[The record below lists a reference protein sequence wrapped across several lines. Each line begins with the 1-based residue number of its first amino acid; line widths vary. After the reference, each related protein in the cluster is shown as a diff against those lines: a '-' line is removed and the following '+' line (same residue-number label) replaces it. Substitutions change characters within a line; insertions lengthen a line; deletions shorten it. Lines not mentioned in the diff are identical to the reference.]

1 MQILSEPPTA
11 KPEIS
16 EKYNSPTNKLYL
28 SEYGTAGKVYA
39 LGIQGDQKFQTET
52 FNFLQNYGV
61 IGETAQFHPM
71 FDNFGYCVVERELL
85 YHGLVCLERNLY
97 WINKRCSVQKNKNT
111 LGKRD
116 LFNWQS
122 ILDGAGRYYYKHLAN
137 KAFSSIIEENFMQ
150 YLKAT
155 DNHYF
160 RTGSIKAKN

>member
-1 MQILSEPPTA
+1 MPLEQISEPETIPA
-11 KPEIS
+11 
-16 EKYNSPTNKLYL
+16 EKYKSSKNQLYL

-71 FDNFGYCVVERELL
+71 FDNFGYCVVEKDML
-85 YHGLVCLERNLY
+85 YFGLVCLERNLY
-97 WINKRCSVQKNKNT
+97 WIKNRCSIK
-111 LGKRD
+111 GRD

-122 ILDGAGRYYYKHLAN
+122 ILDGAGRFYYKHLAN

>member
-11 KPEIS
+11 DLEI
-16 EKYNSPTNKLYL
+16 EKYKTPKNQLYL

-71 FDNFGYCVVERELL
+71 FDNFGYCVVEREKL
-85 YHGLVCLERNLY
+85 YYGFVCLERNLY
-97 WINKRCSVQKNKNT
+97 WQENRYSLKGRTIF
-111 LGKRD
+111 GWD
-116 LFNWQS
+116 D
-122 ILDGAGRYYYKHLAN
+122 ILNGAGQHYYKQKAD
-137 KAFSSIIEENFMQ
+137 KAFNSIIRENFMQ
-150 YLKAT
+150 YFKTT

-160 RTGSIKAKN
+160 RTGIIKAKN

>member
-11 KPEIS
+11 KLQAS

-71 FDNFGYCVVERELL
+71 FDNFGYCVVEKDML
-85 YHGLVCLERNLY
+85 YFGLVCLERNLY
-97 WINKRCSVQKNKNT
+97 WIKNRCSIK
-111 LGKRD
+111 GRD
-116 LFNWQS
+116 IFNWQS
-122 ILDGAGRYYYKHLAN
+122 ILDGAGRFYYKHLAN
-137 KAFSSIIEENFMQ
+137 KAFKSIIYENFMQ